1 MPDELH
7 KALRAARGKLLRTRA
22 AESAAVGAVVGG
34 LGAAVLQA
42 AWLLAGLS
50 SGAASGLCLATAAA
64 AMALASGAIRLG
76 DVLGACRPAARAAG
90 GVVALAALCG
100 VGLLATGRV
109 PYVAGWLW
117 PVALLAGGG
126 FAGALVTLV
135 RGADVREA
143 AAALDSRAGL
153 AERLSTVAERPR
165 PEAGEASAGGFLR
178 RQALA
183 AMRDRGADRLGLWT
197 RTPATGGALGL
208 VALVCGALALLPAA
222 FTDGEAP
229 LDTRPEGMISAPEPN
244 DSAPGV
250 ALTRERF
257 AGMSAASRQAFAD
270 ALRNRAERSENPAR
284 AEALRRAA
292 EAAERGDYEDMVA
305 RLREA
310 GASETDLPSDLA
322 RVVPGETGPAAGEG
336 DEPDGGTSGRAVE
349 GAAPPGA
356 PEAWRETRRRAEA
369 ALSSPGRVP
378 PEYRNLVRAFYL
390 GDGVGPPHAP

>member
-1 MPDELH
+1 MRDDLH
-7 KALRAARGKLLRTRA
+7 IALRAARGKLLRTRA
-22 AESAAVGAVVGG
+22 AESAAVGAIVGG
-34 LGAAVLQA
+34 LGAAVLQG

-64 AMALASGAIRLG
+64 AMALATGAIRLR
-76 DVLGACRPAARAAG
+76 DVLGACRPGGRAAG
-90 GVVALAALCG
+90 GVVALAALCS
-100 VGLLATGRV
+100 VGLLATGRA
-109 PYVAGWLW
+109 PSVAGWLW

-126 FAGALVTLV
+126 FAGALVALV

-153 AERLSTVAERPR
+153 AERLSTVAERLR
-165 PEAGEASAGGFLR
+165 PEAGEASAGRFLR

-183 AMRDRGADRLGLWT
+183 AMRDRGADRVGLWN

-208 VALVCGALALLPAA
+208 VALVCAALALLPAA
-222 FTDGEAP
+222 FAESEAP
-229 LDTRPEGMISAPEPN
+229 PESWADAKISPADPA

-270 ALRNRAERSENPAR
+270 ALRDRAERSENPAQ

-292 EAAERGDYEDMVA
+292 EAAERGDYADMVA

-322 RVVPGETGPAAGEG
+322 SVVPGETGPTAAEG
-336 DEPDGGTSGRAVE
+336 GEPDGGTSGRAVE
-349 GAAPPGA
+349 GAAPAGA
-356 PEAWRETRRRAEA
+356 PDAWREARRRAEA
-369 ALSSPGRVP
+369 ALSASGRVP

-390 GDGVGPPHAP
+390 GDGGGPAHAP